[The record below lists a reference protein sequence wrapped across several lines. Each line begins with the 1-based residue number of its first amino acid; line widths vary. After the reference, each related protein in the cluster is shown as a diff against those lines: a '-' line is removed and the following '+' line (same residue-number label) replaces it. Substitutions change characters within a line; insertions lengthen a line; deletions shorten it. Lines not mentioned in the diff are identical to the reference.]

1 MRLLSI
7 VSLSFC
13 CLFFVPGCWAA
24 DDSSTQERIQRLEKE
39 NTELRQ
45 IINQLQQRVEAIE
58 EQPLP
63 SPKSPS
69 APSPNVAEPLLGLEK
84 RLETLEESEEKYE
97 KGWLRSLRR
106 KWFEL
111 GGELQLEYRDTQSE
125 SDSPAGRPD
134 DPYGQFQID
143 HMRLS
148 PRVRFSDDIL
158 LEADLDAGQQA
169 TSDLQELYLLW
180 RHLPL
185 DSQLTVGQQKKF
197 FRPKRRTE
205 SYPLA
210 GTAFWHDRDL
220 GMTLSSQV
228 DSLYAYVSVMNG
240 LRLNDDEIGED
251 ESFPIVADD
260 LDDLKANEQKEVGV
274 GLGWSEKSK
283 TWGKLDLMLFGTWD
297 RLSDD
302 DEEFLLR
309 LSRFTVFGGDDDRSR
324 YGFNVEYDL
333 GDWNLF
339 SQYIKSE
346 DGALDRVAWY
356 IQSSYAFETDLSYL
370 LSIEPLVRYGELNLN
385 FDPFPANSMLWDRQ
399 RWTFA
404 TILELLEDIRLR
416 AEYTLND
423 EETGN
428 GDIRNDEALLQLE
441 MRF

>member
-7 VSLSFC
+7 VSVIYC
-13 CLFFVPGCWAA
+13 CLPLVPGCWAA
-24 DDSSTQERIQRLEKE
+24 DASSTQERIERLEKE

-45 IINQLQQRVEAIE
+45 IIIQLQQRVEAIE
-58 EQPLP
+58 KQPLP
-63 SPKSPS
+63 SLPSSS
-69 APSPNVAEPLLGLEK
+69 APPSDATEPLQGLE
-84 RLETLEESEEKYE
+84 RRVETLEESEEKYE
-97 KGWLRSLRR
+97 KGWLRSMRR
-106 KWFEL
+106 NWFEL

-125 SDSPAGRPD
+125 QDSPADITD
-134 DPYGQFQID
+134 DPYGRFQID

-180 RHLPL
+180 RNLPL
-185 DSQLTVGQQKKF
+185 DSQLTIGQQKKF

-220 GMTLSSQV
+220 GITLSSQV
-228 DSLYAYVSVMNG
+228 DPLYAYVSVMNG

-251 ESFPIVADD
+251 NSFPIVADD
-260 LDDLKANEQKEVGV
+260 LDDLKANERKEIGA
-274 GLGWSEKSK
+274 GIGWTGKSK
-283 TWGKLDLMLFGTWD
+283 TWGRLDLMLFGTWD
-297 RLSDD
+297 ELSAD
-302 DEEFLLR
+302 DEDFLLR
-309 LSRFTVFGGDDDRSR
+309 LSRFTVFGGDNDRSR
-324 YGFNVEYDL
+324 YGFNAEYDL

-339 SQYIKSE
+339 SQYITSE
-346 DGALDRVAWY
+346 DGALERDAWY
-356 IQSSYAFETDLSYL
+356 VQTSYTFETDLDYL
-370 LSIEPLVRYGELNLN
+370 LSIEPLLRYGELNLN

-423 EETGN
+423 EETGD